1 MKLGVRL
8 IWEQLSCHVLHH
20 RGDRMHPLGASEDVN
35 KKVNAGPMKDI
46 TPWVQRGGS
55 SQQLPSI

>member
-1 MKLGVRL
+1 MTLRVRL
-8 IWEQLSCHVLHH
+8 IWEHLSCHVLHH
-20 RGDRMHPLGASEDVN
+20 RGDRMHPLDASEDV
-35 KKVNAGPMKDI
+35 KKKINAGPMKDI